1 MDLLDRYLHAVR
13 FWLPKA
19 QKQDIIAELSEDIRS
34 QVEEKETELSRK
46 LNEAELE
53 GILKR
58 RGSPFVAAQ
67 RYLPQRHLIG
77 PVLFPIY
84 RFVLKLVALG
94 YLLPWML
101 VWTFL
106 VIFVPSYR
114 TQHPGLEL
122 LKTLGTLW
130 DIALYAFAMIT
141 IWFAI
146 AERVRQRFDFEDRW
160 NPRRLPRV
168 RDTLRI
174 PRGSSITELV
184 FGFIFLLF
192 WLGALKFP
200 EITVPGTPP
209 VRLTLGPVWQ
219 SFREGFYVPVA
230 LLALVGMAV
239 SSVNLLRPYW
249 TRVRL
254 GIRAAVDGVSAV
266 ILSIV
271 LAARWA
277 EVKAQWLRMTA
288 SKLSAHGGLESA
300 ENWINI
306 SMFAT
311 LLIAAVIC
319 AGECAWDVRRIFR
332 VKSK

>member
-19 QKQDIIAELSEDIRS
+19 QKKDIIAELSEDIRS
-34 QVEEKETELSRK
+34 QIEEKETELGRK
-46 LNEAELE
+46 LSEAELE

-58 RGSPFVAAQ
+58 RGSPFVVAQ

-77 PVLFPIY
+77 PVFFPIY

-94 YLLPWML
+94 YLLPWMA

-114 TQHPGLEL
+114 AQHPGLEL
-122 LKTLGTLW
+122 IKTLGTLW
-130 DIALYAFAMIT
+130 DIALYSFAMIT
-141 IWFAI
+141 IGFAI

-219 SFREGFYVPVA
+219 SFREGLYIPVA
-230 LLALVGMAV
+230 LLALAGMVV
-239 SSVNLLRPYW
+239 SCVNLVRPYW

-254 GIRAAVDGVSAV
+254 GLKAAVNGISAV
-266 ILSIV
+266 ILSV
-271 LAARWA
+271 VVAAHWA

-288 SKLSAHGGLESA
+288 SKLNASGLEAA

-306 SMFAT
+306 SVFAT
-311 LLIAAVIC
+311 LLIAAIIC